1 MQRLQVNHQLERDST
16 NITIL
21 NPDGGQFVLYIQNP
35 NDGVNW
41 QSPTLTTNMTAW
53 SMNLAIRSYYG
64 DKLSAS
70 IDVFKTMYD
79 AEDNVTTVENLSV
92 KNVFTIKVTKS
103 LTKASTNLIS
113 VSKVSTA
120 SVIAV
125 TLPKNY

>member
-21 NPDGGQFVLYIQNP
+21 NPDGGQFVLFIQNP

-53 SMNLAIRSYYG
+53 NMNLAIRAYYSE
-64 DKLSAS
+64 KLNAPT
-70 IDVFKTMYD
+70 DVVKTMYD

-92 KNVFTIKVTKS
+92 KNVFTIRVPKS
-103 LTKASTNLIS
+103 LTRASTNLIS
-113 VSKVSTA
+113 V
-120 SVIAV
+120 
-125 TLPKNY
+125 